1 MANESRWVL
10 FESRDDGAAAE
21 MLRSQ
26 LEREGVAT
34 RVEIHGVPGLS
45 SLRILVPRDL
55 LHRANWITRQLP
67 PSDAELAPSFSSS
80 SVSQSGIPSTTALGV
95 VRCRHGGRQLRKGTQ
110 VLRLLLDM
118 TSNYALVRS
127 VTVSR

>member
-45 SLRILVPRDL
+45 SFRILVPRDL

-67 PSDAELAPSFSSS
+67 PSDAELAFLATGKLPDNKSE
-80 SVSQSGIPSTTALGV
+80 G
-95 VRCRHGGRQLRKGTQ
+95 
-110 VLRLLLDM
+110 
-118 TSNYALVRS
+118 
-127 VTVSR
+127 